1 MSLPSSPLHSLRRRG
16 QGHLACERGVA
27 LIEFALVLP
36 FLLLV
41 VLGMVDLGKAVNYWN
56 DETHLAN
63 QAARYASVNGCTP
76 CVAAGTTINTYVMN
90 SAATAELKN
99 NATMTIAFGDSAGK
113 FPGDAGYTA
122 PVAKNHCA
130 GQPVKVTVQYTYT
143 FFKFATSSFKFLK
156 GPMTATIRSTSTQRL
171 EKNWGNASTGA
182 YDSTTDRY
190 TATGAKAAPDPC

>member
-1 MSLPSSPLHSLRRRG
+1 MSLPSSPLHSLRRRRRG
-16 QGHLACERGVA
+16 QFASERGVA

-41 VLGMVDLGKAVNYWN
+41 VFGMVDLGKAVNYWN

-63 QAARYASVNGCTP
+63 QAARYASVNGCTA
-76 CVAAGTTINTYVMN
+76 CGASTINTYVLN

-99 NATMTIAFGDSAGK
+99 NATLSIAFADSAGK
-113 FPGDAGYTA
+113 FPGETGYTSPA
-122 PVAKNHCA
+122 VKNHCA
-130 GQPVKVTVQYTYT
+130 GQPVKVTVQYSYT
-143 FFKFATSSFKFLK
+143 FFNFATSSFTFLK

-182 YDSTTDRY
+182 YDSTTDKY
-190 TATGAKAAPDPC
+190 TATGAHAAPDPC